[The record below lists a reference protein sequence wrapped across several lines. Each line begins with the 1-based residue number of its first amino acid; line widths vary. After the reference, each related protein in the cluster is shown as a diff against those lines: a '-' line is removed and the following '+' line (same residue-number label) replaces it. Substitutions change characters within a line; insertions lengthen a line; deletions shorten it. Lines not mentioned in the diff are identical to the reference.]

1 MRFLMS
7 QDVDICLRIES
18 TSQYLRRGHTDLT
31 RFRYESSRSTTSL
44 PSGSDRSVLS
54 DGGASKE
61 KHFENGGDVF
71 RSSSERANRFPLQLN
86 CCYSWTRGAPETIK
100 GIDKKQLMCWNK
112 MSNLSSSFGIE
123 KLLSFF
129 CAPCNAPTVRSFV
142 RNPLSFEAPLTARC
156 TTKSLPTSWRLI
168 SSSQQWKKVATGCGD
183 STKTKAWKRQLSMK

>member
-1 MRFLMS
+1 MS

-18 TSQYLRRGHTDLT
+18 TSQYLRRGHTVLT

-61 KHFENGGDVF
+61 KQFKNGGDVF

-100 GIDKKQLMCWNK
+100 GIDKK
-112 MSNLSSSFGIE
+112 
-123 KLLSFF
+123 
-129 CAPCNAPTVRSFV
+129 
-142 RNPLSFEAPLTARC
+142 
-156 TTKSLPTSWRLI
+156 
-168 SSSQQWKKVATGCGD
+168 
-183 STKTKAWKRQLSMK
+183 